1 MYLAYSLLTLLL
13 FVVVS
18 PYFVY
23 QAIRYKKYIGSLGQR
38 LGYLP
43 ISFNVDGEESIWI
56 HAVSVGEALTARALA
71 EDLKARYPRLRLF
84 LSTTTMAGQEVARRS
99 LHHVDAVF
107 YFPFDWAFIVR
118 RTLNIVKPRVFIMME
133 TEIWPNLLR
142 VCRKRGVKMVVING
156 RISSRSY
163 PRYRLIRPFFR
174 RVLADVDRFCMQSE
188 ESARRL
194 VDLGADP
201 ARVTVTGSL
210 KFDSLE
216 VPTAA
221 AHGRPRERVLRFF
234 RISPNRPV
242 IIAGSTIRGEEAA
255 VLRAFARMKTTM
267 PNALAI
273 VAPRQAERFGEVER
287 LSREA
292 GFVTARRSELAIDAE
307 PRADVVVLD
316 SLGELAQLY
325 QVATAVFVGGSLVN
339 QGGHNILEPAMFGK
353 PIVFGP
359 YMQNFQEIADAFIT
373 NGAAMQVQ
381 SDRELDEALLTLVTD
396 PGAARAAWSGGAGA
410 CRGQSRREEQDARGH
425 RRSPAAGQC
434 ATRRR
439 CPSLPIGA
447 LIHVLGSMYSAVAVW
462 RRRWYAR
469 EPSRRAR
476 LSRPVI
482 SVGNLSVGGSGK
494 TPVVGYIARLLLEAG
509 ERPAILT
516 RGYGRRR
523 GAEGHHRLGRH
534 GDPRRH
540 RFVGRRAADA
550 GPCAAGRR
558 GVVGD
563 SRYDAGRLAESELG
577 ATVHVLDDGFQHLQV
592 ARDVDLL
599 LLSEE
604 DLSDRPLPGGRLS
617 EPLTAAAVA
626 DAALVVGRL
635 CERGGS
641 CGEDGRD
648 WNGVPGDPH
657 AGGAAYHCES
667 VRLRRGAVAVPRVC
681 DGRDCPARAL
691 FFRCRGRGVGP
702 RGLDGLSRPPSLL
715 ASRHQAHRGRGAGGR
730 GAPSC

>member
-1 MYLAYSLLTLLL
+1 M
-13 FVVVS
+13 S

-23 QAIRYKKYIGSLGQR
+23 QAIRYKKYIGSLRQR

-163 PRYRLIRPFFR
+163 PRYRLIRP
-174 RVLADVDRFCMQSE
+174 VL
-188 ESARRL
+188 
-194 VDLGADP
+194 P
-201 ARVTVTGSL
+201 ARPRRRRSVLHAERGIGAPAGGPRRRSRAR
-210 KFDSLE
+210 DGDRQPE
-216 VPTAA
+216 VRFARGPDRRRRTA
-221 AHGRPRERVLRFF
+221 GRASACSGFSASRR
-234 RISPNRPV
+234 NRPV

-255 VLRAFARMKTTM
+255 VLRAFARIKTTM

-273 VAPRQAERFGEVER
+273 MAPRQAERFGEVER

-292 GFVTARRSELAIDAE
+292 GFVTARRSELPIDAE

-359 YMQNFQEIADAFIT
+359 HMQNFQEIADAFIT

-381 SDRELDEALLTLVTD
+381 SERELDEALLTLVTD
-396 PGAARAAWSGGAGA
+396 PVRRARLGAAARALVEANRGAKNKTLA
-410 CRGQSRREEQDARGH
+410 VIADLLPPASAR
-425 RRSPAAGQC
+425 PW
-434 ATRRR
+434 RR

-447 LIHVLGSMYSAVAVW
+447 LIHVLSSMYSAVAVW

-469 EPSRRAR
+469 AVASIEAVAPGHQRRQ
-476 LSRPVI
+476 PQ
-482 SVGNLSVGGSGK
+482 
-494 TPVVGYIARLLLEAG
+494 
-509 ERPAILT
+509 
-516 RGYGRRR
+516 RRR
-523 GAEGHHRLGRH
+523 QRQ
-534 GDPRRH
+534 D
-540 RFVGRRAADA
+540 
-550 GPCAAGRR
+550 AGRR
-558 GVVGD
+558 LH
-563 SRYDAGRLAESELG
+563 R
-577 ATVHVLDDGFQHLQV
+577 
-592 ARDVDLL
+592 
-599 LLSEE
+599 
-604 DLSDRPLPGGRLS
+604 
-617 EPLTAAAVA
+617 AAAPR
-626 DAALVVGRL
+626 GR
-635 CERGGS
+635 RTS
-641 CGEDGRD
+641 
-648 WNGVPGDPH
+648 GDPD
-657 AGGAAYHCES
+657 AR
-667 VRLRRGAVAVPRVC
+667 VRQAPDEREGSPSSPTARRFA
-681 DGRDCPARAL
+681 PASIRRAT
-691 FFRCRGRGVGP
+691 
-702 RGLDGLSRPPSLL
+702 SR
-715 ASRHQAHRGRGAGGR
+715 
-730 GAPSC
+730 